1 MTSDAHGPVISVML
15 AVPDAAAAAPVRG
28 APAASDQVSIRNR
41 APAGALFALPVSER
55 YRTWPRI
62 SPPGKSP
69 GPVSGGATPSLV
81 CTLT

>member
-15 AVPDAAAAAPVRG
+15 AVPDAVAAAPVRG

-41 APAGALFALPVSER
+41 PGRGPVRAARVGAPP
-55 YRTWPRI
+55 TWPRI
-62 SPPGKSP
+62 SSPGKSP